1 MNIKCG
7 HDGGC
12 CVSTVATVATV
23 TLKTSRIPDGHAQ
36 LLHHEMQNVF
46 TSAHACELVYYNPGT
61 VCGDEYQLQCIRDND
76 GNVWILQSFC
86 HVDPTN
92 APTGGERSPCASFS
106 GHVEWIWSWRHLLLV
121 LHHQSQ
127 GMASPLWVRL
137 KAAVSVVVTCEFPIE
152 ERVQNSPQQLKWCAL
167 SLGIGKGWSFWFSW
181 NPDRPSAL
189 TTILR
194 CWRNWR
200 LKLP

>member
-76 GNVWILQSFC
+76 GNV
-86 HVDPTN
+86 
-92 APTGGERSPCASFS
+92 
-106 GHVEWIWSWRHLLLV
+106 
-121 LHHQSQ
+121 
-127 GMASPLWVRL
+127 
-137 KAAVSVVVTCEFPIE
+137 
-152 ERVQNSPQQLKWCAL
+152 
-167 SLGIGKGWSFWFSW
+167 
-181 NPDRPSAL
+181 
-189 TTILR
+189 
-194 CWRNWR
+194 
-200 LKLP
+200 